1 MKTAE
6 IRALLQQMCAQH
18 GQLQAFTNRYNLN
31 YNRLIKFLNKP
42 GSQMLHDHAVD
53 VVAALVAEKA
63 ASQSLNNQEA
73 A

>member
-6 IRALLQQMCAQH
+6 IRAQLEKMCTQH
-18 GQLQAFTNRYNLN
+18 GQLQAFTNRHNLN

-53 VVAALVAEKA
+53 VVAALAAENA
-63 ASQSLNNQEA
+63 FNQSVNSQEA

>member
-6 IRALLQQMCAQH
+6 IRKKLQQMCVLH
-18 GQLQAFTNRYNLN
+18 GELQAFTNRHNLN

-53 VVAALVAEKA
+53 VVAALAAEEA
-63 ASQSLNNQEA
+63 ASKSTSNREA